1 MTPREKAERA
11 KALLEDP
18 VFNHVFADIREQIVL
33 KLESIP
39 VTDVDAQHD
48 LTITLQLLKQL
59 TTQLSRYT
67 DEIVLDNAKSKHETW
82 LQKTRQTIKNM
93 RP

>member
-11 KALLEDP
+11 KAVLDDP
-18 VFNHVFADIREQIVL
+18 IFAHVFNDIREQIVA

-59 TTQLSRYT
+59 KTQLSRYT

-82 LQKTRQTIKNM
+82 LKKARQTLSN

>member
-11 KALLEDP
+11 KAVLEDP
-18 VFNHVFADIREQIVL
+18 VFNHVFTDIREQIIT
-33 KLESIP
+33 KLEQIP

-59 TTQLSRYT
+59 KTQLSRYT
-67 DEIVLDNAKSKHETW
+67 DEIVLDNAKSKHDTW
-82 LQKTRQTIKNM
+82 LKKARQTLNM
-93 RP
+93 QP